1 VRQSRQFAWYRCR
14 VTWRRRWS
22 GYLGIVLVIGLVGG
36 VAMAAVAGARR
47 TQSSF
52 SVFQA
57 KTNPSDLAVLTD
69 LYQPDPTGYDP
80 ALVKQISKL
89 PYVERVES
97 EGGYEYEE
105 VGPKGYPLLSALTNG
120 GPQVA
125 LYSSIDG
132 LFWQMDHLV
141 VLSGRLPNPKSPTD
155 VAVTPYAAKLLRV
168 HVGST
173 IRIGVV
179 GNAQSTSSCVRCKPI
194 FRTTIKVVGIVIS
207 SAGLVV
213 DDTDRSATIFAT
225 TAFSQKTLKCCL
237 DPTISFVQISGG
249 ARHLSAVE
257 SEISR
262 ILPAHFP
269 REFSPTASASAAT
282 AQRVIGPD
290 AVALYIFGL
299 IVALVALLVGAQMI
313 GRSLKFGSDDLDV
326 LRALGASPSMTAV
339 DGLLGIIGAVVVGS
353 ILAGA
358 VAVALSPLM
367 PIGPVGPVYPDKG
380 LSLDGLVIGVGI
392 FSIILVLGAFAI
404 AIGVLQAP
412 HRARRGARQAT
423 TRPSRVVRLAMML
436 GLPAPAVTGIRF
448 AVVPG
453 RGRQSAPVRSAVVG
467 AVVAVSVVVASLT
480 VGASLDALASQ
491 PRLYGWNW
499 TVAMTAAGGV
509 GVLPEKA
516 LVRELGDDHEVAAW
530 SGMFF
535 SQLQID
541 GHSVP
546 VLGASPRPLV
556 APPVLS
562 GHGFQGRD
570 QVVLGS
576 ETLKQLHKRVG
587 DSVMVG
593 VGSGSLSKL
602 RIVGTATFPAF
613 GGQIHTEMGTGA
625 LLDYQLIPPA
635 SRNLFD
641 LPGGGPNVAFVDLRS
656 QTGVSMSKLHAIAG
670 VLSRA
675 VQDNVDVTTVQ
686 RPAEIADAGTLRA
699 TPSVLAA
706 ALAAGAVLALA
717 ITLVTS
723 VRRRRRDLALLKV
736 LGFTRR
742 QLAATLAWQSSIAA
756 IFGIVFGVP
765 MGIFAGR
772 ALWSQFAR
780 SIYAVP
786 DPVTPVVS
794 TVLVG
799 IGALIFATLV
809 AWLPG
814 RSAAQ
819 VTPAEILRSE

>member
-1 VRQSRQFAWYRCR
+1 
-14 VTWRRRWS
+14 
-22 GYLGIVLVIGLVGG
+22 
-36 VAMAAVAGARR
+36 
-47 TQSSF
+47 
-52 SVFQA
+52 
-57 KTNPSDLAVLTD
+57 
-69 LYQPDPTGYDP
+69 
-80 ALVKQISKL
+80 
-89 PYVERVES
+89 
-97 EGGYEYEE
+97 
-105 VGPKGYPLLSALTNG
+105 
-120 GPQVA
+120 
-125 LYSSIDG
+125 
-132 LFWQMDHLV
+132 
-141 VLSGRLPNPKSPTD
+141 
-155 VAVTPYAAKLLRV
+155 
-168 HVGST
+168 
-173 IRIGVV
+173 
-179 GNAQSTSSCVRCKPI
+179 
-194 FRTTIKVVGIVIS
+194 
-207 SAGLVV
+207 
-213 DDTDRSATIFAT
+213 
-225 TAFSQKTLKCCL
+225 
-237 DPTISFVQISGG
+237 
-249 ARHLSAVE
+249 
-257 SEISR
+257 
-262 ILPAHFP
+262 
-269 REFSPTASASAAT
+269 
-282 AQRVIGPD
+282 
-290 AVALYIFGL
+290 
-299 IVALVALLVGAQMI
+299 
-313 GRSLKFGSDDLDV
+313 
-326 LRALGASPSMTAV
+326 
-339 DGLLGIIGAVVVGS
+339 
-353 ILAGA
+353 
-358 VAVALSPLM
+358 
-367 PIGPVGPVYPDKG
+367 
-380 LSLDGLVIGVGI
+380 
-392 FSIILVLGAFAI
+392 
-404 AIGVLQAP
+404 
-412 HRARRGARQAT
+412 
-423 TRPSRVVRLAMML
+423 MML

>member
-1 VRQSRQFAWYRCR
+1 
-14 VTWRRRWS
+14 
-22 GYLGIVLVIGLVGG
+22 
-36 VAMAAVAGARR
+36 
-47 TQSSF
+47 
-52 SVFQA
+52 
-57 KTNPSDLAVLTD
+57 
-69 LYQPDPTGYDP
+69 
-80 ALVKQISKL
+80 
-89 PYVERVES
+89 
-97 EGGYEYEE
+97 
-105 VGPKGYPLLSALTNG
+105 
-120 GPQVA
+120 
-125 LYSSIDG
+125 
-132 LFWQMDHLV
+132 
-141 VLSGRLPNPKSPTD
+141 
-155 VAVTPYAAKLLRV
+155 
-168 HVGST
+168 
-173 IRIGVV
+173 
-179 GNAQSTSSCVRCKPI
+179 
-194 FRTTIKVVGIVIS
+194 
-207 SAGLVV
+207 
-213 DDTDRSATIFAT
+213 
-225 TAFSQKTLKCCL
+225 
-237 DPTISFVQISGG
+237 
-249 ARHLSAVE
+249 
-257 SEISR
+257 
-262 ILPAHFP
+262 
-269 REFSPTASASAAT
+269 
-282 AQRVIGPD
+282 
-290 AVALYIFGL
+290 
-299 IVALVALLVGAQMI
+299 
-313 GRSLKFGSDDLDV
+313 
-326 LRALGASPSMTAV
+326 
-339 DGLLGIIGAVVVGS
+339 
-353 ILAGA
+353 
-358 VAVALSPLM
+358 
-367 PIGPVGPVYPDKG
+367 
-380 LSLDGLVIGVGI
+380 
-392 FSIILVLGAFAI
+392 
-404 AIGVLQAP
+404 
-412 HRARRGARQAT
+412 
-423 TRPSRVVRLAMML
+423 
-436 GLPAPAVTGIRF
+436 
-448 AVVPG
+448 
-453 RGRQSAPVRSAVVG
+453 
-467 AVVAVSVVVASLT
+467 
-480 VGASLDALASQ
+480 
-491 PRLYGWNW
+491 
-499 TVAMTAAGGV
+499 
-509 GVLPEKA
+509 
-516 LVRELGDDHEVAAW
+516 
-530 SGMFF
+530 
-535 SQLQID
+535 
-541 GHSVP
+541 
-546 VLGASPRPLV
+546 
-556 APPVLS
+556 
-562 GHGFQGRD
+562 
-570 QVVLGS
+570 LGS